1 MLARP
6 HHRHHHTRR
15 DDEDRT
21 CPHRRHH
28 PVALR
33 SKGASVLGLLLDFDA
48 DHAGAVTWTLELG
61 LLLDLDATERVHPQ
75 RDLRPEDERAAAV

>member
-1 MLARP
+1 
-6 HHRHHHTRR
+6 
-15 DDEDRT
+15 
-21 CPHRRHH
+21 
-28 PVALR
+28 
-33 SKGASVLGLLLDFDA
+33 VLGLLLDLDA